1 MTSQLQ
7 STQDERKYTIRIV
20 IGLLIITGGILA
32 DAFKL
37 SPPTTMQQPNPQDID
52 QMMTISTGFPSSFM
66 VILGIFLGGGLNLYS
81 IYRYSEQTSGVGDM
95 AKSRKTYL
103 LLGLVLTV
111 LALAAGAY
119 AYAT

>member
-1 MTSQLQ
+1 MSSQPQ
-7 STQDERKYTIRIV
+7 SVEKEKKYTVRIV

-52 QMMTISTGFPSSFM
+52 QMMTISTGFPSGFM

-81 IYRYSEQTSGVGDM
+81 IYRYSEQTSGILDI
-95 AKSRKTYL
+95 AKTRKTYL
-103 LLGLVLTV
+103 LLGILLTV
-111 LALAAGAY
+111 LALVAAAY